1 MDKDKLNKELMGHR
15 QRFNGI
21 NEKLCEIYMQ
31 LELLEKEKLRLKDE
45 LLTEKS
51 IIQSLS
57 FVEETEGFTKLPT
70 PQERKS

>member
-21 NEKLCEIYMQ
+21 NEKLCEIYIQ

-57 FVEETEGFTKLPT
+57 FVEETEGFTKLPA

>member
-1 MDKDKLNKELMGHR
+1 
-15 QRFNGI
+15 
-21 NEKLCEIYMQ
+21 
-31 LELLEKEKLRLKDE
+31 LKDE

-70 PQERKS
+70 TVERK

>member
-1 MDKDKLNKELMGHR
+1 MDKEKLNKELMGHR

-57 FVEETEGFTKLPT
+57 FVEETEGFTKLPAQ
-70 PQERKS
+70 QERKP

>member
-31 LELLEKEKLRLKDE
+31 LEMLEKEKLRFKDE

-57 FVEETEGFTKLPT
+57 FVEETEGFTKLPA
-70 PQERKS
+70 PQERK

>member
-21 NEKLCEIYMQ
+21 NEKLCEIYIQ
-31 LELLEKEKLRLKDE
+31 LEMLEKEKLRLKDE

-57 FVEETEGFTKLPT
+57 FVESTEGFTKLPAQ
-70 PQERKS
+70 QEVK

>member
-1 MDKDKLNKELMGHR
+1 MDKEKLNKELMGHR

-57 FVEETEGFTKLPT
+57 FVEETEGFTKLPA
-70 PQERKS
+70 QIERK